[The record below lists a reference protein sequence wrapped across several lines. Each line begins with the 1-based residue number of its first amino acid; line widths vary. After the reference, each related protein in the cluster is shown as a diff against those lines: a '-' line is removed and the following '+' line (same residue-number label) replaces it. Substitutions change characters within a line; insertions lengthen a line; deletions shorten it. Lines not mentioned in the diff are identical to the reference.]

1 MKTHILLIDD
11 DIDEMKT
18 FVEAL
23 KEVVGAFKCTYAA
36 NGIHALKMLL
46 YLRPEAIFAACNMP
60 AMDGLQVAEEVKK
73 INHLQDIPFFLYAPN
88 FNTATREKALQLG
101 VSGCLEKPSTTSA
114 LSTLLKRVLPVP
126 QEKT

>member
-1 MKTHILLIDD
+1 MKTHLLLIDD

-60 AMDGLQVAEEVKK
+60 AMNGLQVAEEVKK
-73 INHLQDIPFFLYAPN
+73 IEHLRDIPFFLYAPT
-88 FNTATREKALQLG
+88 FHSLTREKAFQLG
-101 VSGCLEKPSTTSA
+101 ISGCLEKPSTIA
-114 LSTLLKRVLPVP
+114 GLSILLKKVLPLP

>member
-11 DIDEMKT
+11 DIDQMKT

-46 YLRPEAIFAACNMP
+46 YLRPEAIFAAYNMP

-73 INHLQDIPFFLYAPN
+73 INHLQD
-88 FNTATREKALQLG
+88 Q
-101 VSGCLEKPSTTSA
+101 
-114 LSTLLKRVLPVP
+114 
-126 QEKT
+126 